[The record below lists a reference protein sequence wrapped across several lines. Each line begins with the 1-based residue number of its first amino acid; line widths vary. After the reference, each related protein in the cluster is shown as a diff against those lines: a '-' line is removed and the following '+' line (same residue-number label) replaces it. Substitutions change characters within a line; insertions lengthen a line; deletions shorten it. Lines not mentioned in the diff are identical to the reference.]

1 MGGVRVLS
9 RPYYVSVTG
18 SDELYSYIERVVSL
32 HQPGDVCV
40 TVAMVAARLLELYIL
55 GGGGGAN
62 AEEGG
67 VNEVDRL
74 IKILR

>member
-1 MGGVRVLS
+1 M
-9 RPYYVSVTG
+9 SVAG
-18 SDELYSYIERVVSL
+18 SDELYSHIERVVSL

-55 GGGGGAN
+55 GGGAN

-67 VNEVDRL
+67 VNEVDIL
-74 IKILR
+74 IKTLR